1 MNILII
7 VSKNTYMVTFKIIRI
22 SPYVRK
28 DVKHIISLLVLINEI
43 PFNNSGIPLLYKML
57 NDIKK

>member
-7 VSKNTYMVTFKIIRI
+7 VSKNIYMVTFKIIRI

-28 DVKHIISLLVLINEI
+28 DVKHIISLLVLMNEI